1 MAKHMRRLGRHSR
14 ERGMAIIFYATMLFF
29 VIGSVGLAVDVG
41 TIYMIKARLSAAT
54 DAAALAA
61 GRSVNLA
68 LTLAQAQS
76 NAITT
81 ANQFFAA
88 NFPNG
93 YFNTI
98 GSPTVTPL
106 LTQETD
112 VNGNPN
118 GVLDIQVSAS
128 VKAPT
133 YFMNIFNVSNINV
146 GSNGVASRRGLVL
159 MLVLDISSSMG
170 NGAGSSCAAMVTAAQ
185 NFITLFSPY
194 DQIGL
199 VTFDLTAHM
208 LDAPT
213 TSRTQVNTDIGN
225 ITCGSNTNTISALDV
240 AYQQIKAANLPL
252 ALNTIVLFTD
262 GSPNGISAQFPAR
275 VPLPYPGTNESRW
288 SPGTDGT
295 TPTETGSTFSP
306 SITNSCNLDSGSQIS
321 ALGNANTN
329 AICIN
334 MPVVCTDST
343 ATLTGTLAQW
353 GNQNSYGGDTYGL
366 VAPTD
371 ANGKRTISGYDTSTV
386 SIPASCNPGG
396 ATENIRQYLAYIPDT
411 DIYGNNLRHGVV
423 ASGTSP
429 NGTITGGFDTRE
441 NWIFQVNNECSNDST
456 VQPNCKNI
464 GGLWSSFPTIG
475 TGSNFFPSTNT
486 LYANANVYGA
496 PTTHLR
502 PDQSNTVVAASMNGT
517 MSEAFTIRSD
527 TTYHP
532 VIHTIYLTGNS
543 FDSVDREFL
552 AIVANY
558 PNIISLPYD
567 PGYNSQTTPITDPVL
582 YANPAYRT
590 DQETG
595 KYLVTSDKNA
605 LSGLFA
611 QLASEVLRLS
621 H

>member
-1 MAKHMRRLGRHSR
+1 MRSSGRHSR

-29 VIGSVGLAVDVG
+29 VIGCVGLAVDVG
-41 TIYMIKARLSAAT
+41 TIYMIKARLSAAA

-68 LTLAQAQS
+68 LTLPQAQS

-112 VNGNPN
+112 GNGNPN
-118 GVLDIQVSAS
+118 GVLDIQVTAS
-128 VKAPT
+128 VQAPT
-133 YFMNIFNVSNINV
+133 YFMNIFNVSSINV
-146 GSNGVASRRGLVL
+146 GANGTASRRGLVL
-159 MLVLDISSSMG
+159 MLVLDISSSM
-170 NGAGSSCAAMVTAAQ
+170 NTPTTPTACQAMITAAQ

-199 VTFDLTAHM
+199 VEFDYTAHLM
-208 LDAPT
+208 DAPT
-213 TSRTQVNTDIGN
+213 ASRTQVNSDIGA
-225 ITCGSNTNTISALDV
+225 IMCGNNTNTISALDV

-262 GSPNGISAQFPAR
+262 GSPNGLTAKFPAR
-275 VPLPYPGTNESRW
+275 APAVNESRW
-288 SPGTDGT
+288 GPSWNTAPAQS
-295 TPTETGSTFSP
+295 GSTYGIPNNCGDDP
-306 SITNSCNLDSGSQIS
+306 SGDNDSVSG
-321 ALGNANTN
+321 ANTN

-334 MPVVCTDST
+334 MPVICTDST
-343 ATLTGTLAQW
+343 ATLTGTIAQT
-353 GNQNSYGGDTYGL
+353 GNQNSYGGDGIGL
-366 VAPTD
+366 VPATD
-371 ANGKRTISGYDTSTV
+371 SNGKRTINGYDTSTV
-386 SIPASCNPGG
+386 SFPATCNPSTMPAGTPPG
-396 ATENIRQYLAYIPDT
+396 QPGSQSNYIRQYIAYIPNT
-411 DIYGNNLRHGVV
+411 DIYGNDLVNGVP
-423 ASGTSP
+423 ATGTSP
-429 NGTITGGFDTRE
+429 YGTISGGYDTRK
-441 NWIFQVNNECSNDST
+441 NWIFQVNQECSPDNT
-456 VQPNCKNI
+456 VQPNCKNV
-464 GGLWSSFPTIG
+464 GGLWSSFSTIG
-475 TGSNFFPSTNT
+475 SGSNFFPSTNP
-486 LYANANVYGA
+486 YQYANVYSGQ
-496 PTTHLR
+496 LR
-502 PDQSNTVVAASMNGT
+502 PDQPNTIVAASMNGT
-517 MSEAFTIRSD
+517 MAEAFTIRSD

-532 VIHTIYLTGNS
+532 VIHTIYLTGNGS
-543 FDSVDREFL
+543 DSVDHEFL
-552 AIVANY
+552 AIVANS
-558 PNIISLPYD
+558 PSITALPYD
-567 PGYNSQTTPITDPVL
+567 ATYNSANDPIL